1 MKTSDYKELFKSE
14 ADEILQGLEEGVMN
28 LERGSDREPVIEELF
43 RHAHNLKGM
52 SGAMGYDLVVEA
64 SHALENILDGCR
76 RGTLD
81 IDSAGTDVLLK
92 VVDLLGALVRWTI
105 EEEAGPGGNELL
117 GEILALLDPMAGGN
131 DGRCRGDQAGEDG
144 GSAAEPES
152 KETPAEEAGCAGTPA
167 GMNSGIKST
176 KVDLE
181 RLDKLMDLVGELIIS
196 RIRLGSLAA
205 EAGSRRLSEELTSSG
220 RLISEIQKEV
230 MEARLVP
237 AGQVFHRFKRLAR
250 EAARELGKNVDFR
263 IEGSEIG
270 LDRTVLESM
279 VDPLVHL
286 IRNAIDHGVESPEER
301 ACSGKN
307 ETASVV
313 LSARR
318 ERNRVILEVS
328 DDGKGLDFEK
338 IRQNISSSGQA
349 VDRNA
354 ELTEEELCR
363 ILTAPG
369 FSTRENVSRYSGR
382 GIGMNVVMKVIDS
395 LGGSLHVKSVPGS
408 GTSISMHRPINLSII
423 KALLFHAGGNIHA
436 LPIECIKETARVEE
450 GSFRTIRGRD
460 VMETINGPVPVIRP
474 GEIFGLDQEKAEI
487 RFIKVILA
495 DTGEGDVCLVVNR
508 ILGQQDVVVKSLPN
522 MIRGISGISGATIL
536 GSGKI
541 AFIWDP
547 RVLFHG
553 RSTHESDKETVVSQ
567 N

>member
-1 MKTSDYKELFKSE
+1 MKTTDYKELFKSE

-28 LERGSDREPVIEELF
+28 LERGSDRKPVVEELF

-64 SHALENILDGCR
+64 SHALENVLDGCR

-81 IDSAGTDVLLK
+81 IDSAGTDLLLK
-92 VVDLLGALVRWTI
+92 VVDLVGALVRWTI
-105 EEEAGPGGNELL
+105 EEETGPGGNELL
-117 GEILALLDPMAGGN
+117 GEILALLDPMIGGN
-131 DGRCRGDQAGEDG
+131 EESCLGDEAREDG

-152 KETPAEEAGCAGTPA
+152 KETRAAEEGCAGAPA
-167 GMNSGIKST
+167 GINSGIKST

-237 AGQVFHRFKRLAR
+237 VGQVFHRFKRLAR
-250 EAARELGKNVDFR
+250 EAAKGLGKNVDFR

-395 LGGSLHVKSVPGS
+395 LGGSLHVKSVPGG
-408 GTSISMHRPINLSII
+408 GTAISMHLPINLSII

-460 VMETINGPVPVIRP
+460 VMETTKRP
-474 GEIFGLDQEKAEI
+474 RAGDQA
-487 RFIKVILA
+487 
-495 DTGEGDVCLVVNR
+495 GGDFR
-508 ILGQQDVVVKSLPN
+508 I
-522 MIRGISGISGATIL
+522 
-536 GSGKI
+536 GSGGGGTSFHKS
-541 AFIWDP
+541 DS
-547 RVLFHG
+547 RGHG
-553 RSTHESDKETVVSQ
+553 RRGRLPGRKPDSRPAGCRRQKPAEHDQGDQRNIRRDHTRQRKDSFHMGSKSFISRKEYA
-567 N
+567 